1 VAVTTQGF
9 CDGKC
14 SSAYQFGPTDLEWE
28 EYIWVYPSSPLI
40 KIRSDSWDH
49 EQRCSWNPLW
59 DKMLWLLRF
68 GPMHGVVSG
77 EAFPLHQDYSVRWL
91 HSGGWVGWGLAWLAQ
106 QCWSIQACTPLRNP
120 VTWSYSRHDRKG
132 PIPTVKNLS
141 GWVIRSVL
149 DQKICDMPCQS
160 PTMTAMTT
168 LAAVNQLRH
177 STYHSKGLLLL
188 KVRSLLFVVPCVLS
202 STRWVRRRLS
212 DREVCRWK
220 W

>member
-1 VAVTTQGF
+1 MAVTTQGF

-91 HSGGWVGWGLAWLAQ
+91 HSGGWVGWELAWLAQ

-120 VTWSYSRHDRKG
+120 VTWSYSRHDYQWLVLGGSHHKTRA
-132 PIPTVKNLS
+132 LR
-141 GWVIRSVL
+141 WWIRW
-149 DQKICDMPCQS
+149 
-160 PTMTAMTT
+160 TMKFLCLQMISQRAD
-168 LAAVNQLRH
+168 AN
-177 STYHSKGLLLL
+177 S
-188 KVRSLLFVVPCVLS
+188 
-202 STRWVRRRLS
+202 
-212 DREVCRWK
+212 
-220 W
+220 